1 MNENETLAQRIL
13 NQRRAR
19 GLSQGGSWPNRWG
32 VPPGGGQGEGAA
44 RASPTWTR

>member
-19 GLSQGGSWPNRWG
+19 GLSQEELAEQVGVSRQAVGKWESGGSLR
-32 VPPGGGQGEGAA
+32 
-44 RASPTWTR
+44 

>member
-1 MNENETLAQRIL
+1 MNENETLDQRIL

-19 GLSQGGSWPNRWG
+19 GLSQEELAEQVGCPARRWASG
-32 VPPGGGQGEGAA
+32 RAA